1 MEWIL
6 AQIERTIEQDS
17 NPNAVYII
25 DYLPNLKYLL
35 RIQDITKECAK
46 ALAKFEER
54 VGKEEGEN
62 KNKGETVNICI
73 NT

>member
-6 AQIERTIEQDS
+6 TQIERTVEQDS

-54 VGKEEGEN
+54 VGWK
-62 KNKGETVNICI
+62 KNIHNSIIKLGKIT
-73 NT
+73 